1 VTTERSTTDPVSQ
14 LANNIRGYAQMIS
27 AMSESSL
34 APVAGMAIEG
44 VREWVTGALAN
55 AGGTIAGGA
64 ASLEALIP
72 QEIRSIVR
80 QEVESALSG
89 LPGIPSKA
97 IREELSAAQ
106 LKISRLEKELAAA
119 RASTSEQRK
128 SSGSTSKSSIKKSPG
143 KKPAKAPAQS
153 QPVKKSA
160 VKKSAVQ
167 KSAVQSSAVQ
177 SSAVQSSA
185 VIKSAIKKS
194 AAKRPAPVK
203 RVAKVATKETSA

>member
-1 VTTERSTTDPVSQ
+1 
-14 LANNIRGYAQMIS
+14 
-27 AMSESSL
+27 MSESSL

-128 SSGSTSKSSIKKSPG
+128 SSGSTSKSSAKKSPG
-143 KKPAKAPAQS
+143 KKPAKAPAHS

-160 VKKSAVQ
+160 VKNSAVME
-167 KSAVQSSAVQ
+167 
-177 SSAVQSSA
+177 
-185 VIKSAIKKS
+185 SAIKKS
-194 AAKRPAPVK
+194 AAKKPAPVK
-203 RVAKVATKETSA
+203 RVAKVATRETSA

>member
-1 VTTERSTTDPVSQ
+1 
-14 LANNIRGYAQMIS
+14 
-27 AMSESSL
+27 MSESSL

-128 SSGSTSKSSIKKSPG
+128 SSGSTSKSSAKKSPG
-143 KKPAKAPAQS
+143 KKPAKAPAHS

-160 VKKSAVQ
+160 VKKSAVK
-167 KSAVQSSAVQ
+167 KSAVKKSAVKK
-177 SSAVQSSA
+177 SAVKNSA
-185 VIKSAIKKS
+185 VMESAIKKS
-194 AAKRPAPVK
+194 AAKKPAPVK
-203 RVAKVATKETSA
+203 RVAKVATRETSA

>member
-1 VTTERSTTDPVSQ
+1 MTTERSTTDPVSQ

-128 SSGSTSKSSIKKSPG
+128 SSGSTSKSSAKKSAG
-143 KKPAKAPAQS
+143 KQPVKAAAKS
-153 QPVKKSA
+153 QPVKKSS
-160 VKKSAVQ
+160 VKKGVVKSSPGQDSAA
-167 KSAVQSSAVQ
+167 KNG
-177 SSAVQSSA
+177 
-185 VIKSAIKKS
+185 AIKKS
-194 AAKRPAPVK
+194 AAKKPAPVK
-203 RVAKVATKETSA
+203 RVAKVATRETSA

>member
-1 VTTERSTTDPVSQ
+1 MTTERSTTDPVSQ

-128 SSGSTSKSSIKKSPG
+128 SSGSTSKSSAKKSPG
-143 KKPAKAPAQS
+143 KKPAKAPAHS

-160 VKKSAVQ
+160 VKNSAVME
-167 KSAVQSSAVQ
+167 
-177 SSAVQSSA
+177 
-185 VIKSAIKKS
+185 SAIKKS
-194 AAKRPAPVK
+194 AAKKPAPVK
-203 RVAKVATKETSA
+203 RVAKVATRETSA